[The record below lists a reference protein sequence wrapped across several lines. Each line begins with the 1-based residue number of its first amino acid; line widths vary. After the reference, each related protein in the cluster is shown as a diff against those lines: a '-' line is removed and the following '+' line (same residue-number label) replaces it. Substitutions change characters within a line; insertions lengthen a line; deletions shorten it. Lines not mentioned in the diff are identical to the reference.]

1 MARRGSLLDRSSGR
15 SDREIVDLLLDRPGA
30 RIERIVS
37 KGQTTPPGQWYDQPW
52 DEWVALL
59 AGRATLRLDDGS
71 LIELA
76 PGDWLLILA
85 HVRHRVEATSADPPC
100 VWLAVHASPG
110 VPAGAAQ
117 RDHPAAEAPEGM
129 PVIP

>member
-1 MARRGSLLDRSSGR
+1 MTQGDDRLVRQGRLFDTAAART
-15 SDREIVDLLLDRPGA
+15 DRERVDLLLDRPGA

-37 KGQTTPPGQWYDQPW
+37 TGQATPPGQWYDQSG

-59 AGRATLRLDDGS
+59 AGRATLRLERGA

-76 PGDWLLILA
+76 PGDWLLIPA

-100 VWLAVHASPG
+100 VWLAVHAAPAS
-110 VPAGAAQ
+110 VP
-117 RDHPAAEAPEGM
+117 PAPPARSR
-129 PVIP
+129 

>member
-1 MARRGSLLDRSSGR
+1 MMLQGSILDTSSARA
-15 SDREIVDLLLDRPGA
+15 DRETVDLLLDRPGV

-37 KGQTTPPGQWYDQPW
+37 TGQTTPPGQWYDQPG

-71 LIELA
+71 LIEMA
-76 PGDWLLILA
+76 PGDWLLIPA

-100 VWLAVHASPG
+100 VWLAVHA
-110 VPAGAAQ
+110 
-117 RDHPAAEAPEGM
+117 APLS
-129 PVIP
+129 